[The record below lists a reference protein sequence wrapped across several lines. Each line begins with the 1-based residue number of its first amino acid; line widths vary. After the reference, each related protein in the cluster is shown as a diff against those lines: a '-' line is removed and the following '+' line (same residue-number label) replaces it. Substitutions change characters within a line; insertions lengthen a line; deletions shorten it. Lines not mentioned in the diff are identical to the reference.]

1 MMEEV
6 VVVAAGRTA
15 VGNFMGSLA
24 SVPAHELGTTVIK
37 GLLQRS
43 GLKPDQID
51 EVIMGQ
57 ILTADCGPNTARQA
71 AMAAGIPVEVPAFTV
86 NRLCASGMTAIHLGT
101 QAIRLGDAQV
111 IIAGGQESM
120 TRAPHTLGNNREG
133 VKMGEWTMKDSLF
146 RDALTDVFG
155 NYPMGITAE
164 NVAKKWNISRED
176 QDKLALRSH
185 QRAEAAQKSGRFNEE
200 IIPVVIPQK
209 KKDPI
214 VFDKDEFIRLG
225 STVESLAKLRP
236 AFIKDGTVTAGNASG
251 INDGASGVILMSL
264 SKAKELGIK
273 PMARIVAYAVAG
285 LDPAIMG
292 AGPIYATRKCLQ
304 KANWKIEDLQLVE
317 ANEAFAAQACAVN
330 NDLGLNPEIVNVNG
344 GGIALGHP
352 VGSSGA
358 RIIVTLIYEMQKR
371 KLKKGLATLCVGG
384 GMGAATAIEVF

>member
-1 MMEEV
+1 MEEV

-24 SVPAHELGTTVIK
+24 SVPAHELGATVIK

-43 GLKPDQID
+43 GLKPGQID
-51 EVIMGQ
+51 EVVMGQ

-71 AMAAGIPVEVPAFTV
+71 AMLAGIPVEVPAFTV
-86 NRLCASGMTAIHLGT
+86 NRLCASGMTAIHLAT
-101 QAIRLGDAQV
+101 QAIRLGDAHIMV
-111 IIAGGQESM
+111 AGGQESM

-133 VKMGEWTMKDSLF
+133 MKMGEWTMKDSLF

-155 NYPMGITAE
+155 NYPMGTTGE
-164 NVAKKWNISRED
+164 NVAKQWNISREE
-176 QDKLALRSH
+176 QDTLALRSH
-185 QRAEAAQKSGRFNEE
+185 QRAEAAQKAGRFKDE

-214 VFDKDEFIRLG
+214 IFENDEFIRLG
-225 STVESLAKLRP
+225 ATMDSLAKLRP
-236 AFIKDGTVTAGNASG
+236 AFAKDGTVTAGNASG
-251 INDGASGVILMSL
+251 INDGASGVILTSM
-264 SKAKELGIK
+264 SKAKELGLK
-273 PMARIVAYAVAG
+273 PMARIVAYAAAG
-285 LDPAIMG
+285 LEPAIMG
-292 AGPIYATRKCLQ
+292 AGPIYATRKVLQ
-304 KANWKIEDLQLVE
+304 KAGWKVEDLQLIE

-330 NDLGLNPEIVNVNG
+330 KDLGLNPDIVNVNG

-358 RIIVTLIYEMQKR
+358 RIIVTLIYEMQRR

-384 GMGAATAIEVF
+384 GMGTATLIEAL

>member
-1 MMEEV
+1 MEEV

-15 VGNFMGSLA
+15 IGNFMGSLS
-24 SVPAHELGTTVIK
+24 SVPAHELGTAVIK

-71 AMAAGIPVEVPAFTV
+71 AIAAGIPVDVPAFTV
-86 NRLCASGMTAIHLGT
+86 NRLCASGMTAVHLAT
-101 QAIRLGDAQV
+101 QAIRLGDAHT

-155 NYPMGITAE
+155 NYPMGNTAE
-164 NVAKKWNISRED
+164 NVAKQWKISRDD
-176 QDKLALRSH
+176 QDKLALRSQ
-185 QRAEAAQKSGRFNEE
+185 QRAEAAQKAGRFKDE

-214 VFDKDEFIRLG
+214 VFEQDEFLKIG
-225 STVESLAKLRP
+225 TTPESLAKLRP
-236 AFIKDGTVTAGNASG
+236 AFDKNGSVTAGNSSG
-251 INDGASGVILMSL
+251 INDGASGMILMSQ
-264 SKAKELGIK
+264 SKAKELGLK
-273 PMARIVAYAVAG
+273 PLARIVAYAVAG
-285 LDPAIMG
+285 LDPSIMG
-292 AGPIYATRKCLQ
+292 AGPIFATRKVLQ
-304 KANWKIEDLQLVE
+304 KAGWKVEDLQLIE

-330 NDLGLNPEIVNVNG
+330 NDLGLNPDIVNVNG

-358 RIIVTLIYEMQKR
+358 RIIVTLIYEMQRR

-384 GMGAATAIEVF
+384 GMGAATLIEVL